1 MAARKAG
8 NPDSAAQKPI
18 PISIPRSGDWLD
30 TFDSPRDLIS
40 RPSPEPEAPAVA
52 VEEPR
57 REEPAA
63 AAPTRTAAVAEPV
76 AEPVAQPEVVEE
88 EQPQQPPQ
96 PLKKKVTKKA
106 AAKRR
111 GPEPGADKGK
121 RPKKRPKRAD
131 IGFRDDLEEASSK
144 LRKLVISQGQEDY
157 VTRTDVV
164 AQATCAVARA
174 MDSIQCTQVQR
185 RGHYSS
191 PSAAAYDAALQEAFY
206 RGVAIHY
213 LESNIH
219 TLPDRLLE
227 QCYQHYRQRNGLD
240 ED

>member
-1 MAARKAG
+1 MAARKVG
-8 NPDSAAQKPI
+8 NPDSATQKPI

-30 TFDSPRDLIS
+30 TFDSPRDLI
-40 RPSPEPEAPAVA
+40 PQPTPEPEAPAEA
-52 VEEPR
+52 LEEPNPV
-57 REEPAA
+57 EPAS
-63 AAPTRTAAVAEPV
+63 AAPTSAAAVVEPV
-76 AEPVAQPEVVEE
+76 VQPEAQPQALTE
-88 EQPQQPPQ
+88 EQPPAE
-96 PLKKKVTKKA
+96 PLKKKAAKKA
-106 AAKRR
+106 TARRR

-121 RPKKRPKRAD
+121 RKKKRPKRAD

-174 MDSIQCTQVQR
+174 MDSIQCAQVQR
-185 RGHYSS
+185 RGHYGSL
-191 PSAAAYDAALQEAFY
+191 SAAAYDAALQEAFY

-213 LESNIH
+213 LESNVH

-227 QCYQHYRQRNGLD
+227 QCYQLYRQRNGLD